1 MITFF
6 TITAFED
13 FVGFESFDE
22 LEYKKRKNKEIN
34 FGRKEKRR
42 GKYLLFEL

>member
-13 FVGFESFDE
+13 FVAFDE

-34 FGRKEKRR
+34 FGRKEKR
-42 GKYLLFEL
+42 KISTL